1 MKKLFK
7 KQLDKKTIIKAVGTF
22 AFVALIVY
30 CSIAFLNNT
39 AVDDCLNFVIR
50 LNAKAAECDA
60 QYQQQIKENDEI
72 KAIVNSDN
80 KDDYIEQKAREKGY
94 AKEGETVY
102 YDISSSK

>member
-1 MKKLFK
+1 MKKLFTNRF
-7 KQLDKKTIIKAVGTF
+7 DKKTIVKTVGTLLF
-22 AFVALIVY
+22 IALIVY
-30 CSIAFLNNT
+30 CSIAFLGNT
-39 AVDDCLNFVIR
+39 ADISR

-60 QYQQQIKENDEI
+60 QYQQQVKENDEI

-94 AKEGETVY
+94 VKEGETVY

>member
-39 AVDDCLNFVIR
+39 ADISR

-72 KAIVNSDN
+72 KAIVNFDN

>member
-22 AFVALIVY
+22 ALIVY

-39 AVDDCLNFVIR
+39 ADISR

>member
-1 MKKLFK
+1 MQK
-7 KQLDKKTIIKAVGTF
+7 
-22 AFVALIVY
+22 
-30 CSIAFLNNT
+30 
-39 AVDDCLNFVIR
+39 
-50 LNAKAAECDA
+50 
-60 QYQQQIKENDEI
+60 IKENDEI